1 MLNSLKL
8 FLVTPIL
15 HVVKINAHETISIQ
29 TNVIAEMV
37 ENCFVTLKYDST
49 YFDLVKGNELISL
62 GSGSFSKQLS
72 WVLKAMKIS
81 YNSLWTEITAEAG
94 NLFQAVGFNIIVM
107 KMGE

>member
-1 MLNSLKL
+1 MLKSLKL
-8 FLVTPIL
+8 FLVNPIL
-15 HVVKINAHETISIQ
+15 PVVKINTHETISIQ
-29 TNVIAEMV
+29 TNITAEMV
-37 ENCFVTLKYDST
+37 ENCFVALKYDSN
-49 YFDLVKGNELISL
+49 YFDLVEGNELISL

-94 NLFQAVGFNIIVM
+94 NLFQTVGFNIIVM